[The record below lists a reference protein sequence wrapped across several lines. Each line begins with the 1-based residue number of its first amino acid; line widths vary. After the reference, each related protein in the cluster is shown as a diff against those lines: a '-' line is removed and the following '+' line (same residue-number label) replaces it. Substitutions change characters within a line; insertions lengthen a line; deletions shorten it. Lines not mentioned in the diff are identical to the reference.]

1 MFLSNLFFKRLKK
14 QLLSINLIIE
24 SFFNNFKNLRNL
36 KEIKNKKNYKTYQII
51 FICTFLTIILILS
64 YFLTPSF
71 YNKNKVAISL
81 QNQLLNQYNIEIK
94 FNEKIKY
101 GLFPEPHFSTKNL

>member
-1 MFLSNLFFKRLKK
+1 MPRTREYWGKRRTRLDAKSIEQQWVGSTRKTNSKLKK

-81 QNQLLNQYNIEIK
+81 QNQLLIR
-94 FNEKIKY
+94 
-101 GLFPEPHFSTKNL
+101 